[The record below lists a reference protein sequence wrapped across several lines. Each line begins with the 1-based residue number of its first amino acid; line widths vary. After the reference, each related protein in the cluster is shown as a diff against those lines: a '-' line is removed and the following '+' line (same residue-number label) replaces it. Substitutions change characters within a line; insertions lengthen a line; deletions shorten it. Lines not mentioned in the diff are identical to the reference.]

1 VFGPSAIASALTRP
15 IRAECCSLLISLTSS
30 TARLERTTEPPVED
44 IQPSLVEFGYE
55 LIIRARCTGLSDGIA
70 LQVRVGREM
79 PSPTNMTHA
88 SLKLGE
94 AMVLITWGSVQHKPM
109 CVFIYLLRLIPG
121 DFGDRPELNF
131 RGSRR
136 KARSVLYRTY
146 VYIHRKHINYKSII
160 LRNPASPAPVRSD
173 KATLSKLLP
182 VAGFL
187 SA

>member
-88 SLKLGE
+88 SLKLEE
-94 AMVLITWGSVQHKPM
+94 AMIDVVHLGIRSTQTDVSL
-109 CVFIYLLRLIPG
+109 YIPAPA
-121 DFGDRPELNF
+121 DFRRVCSSNRNSMSEVAVKRPEAY
-131 RGSRR
+131 RR
-136 KARSVLYRTY
+136 Y
-146 VYIHRKHINYKSII
+146 VYIHRAHSNYK
-160 LRNPASPAPVRSD
+160 
-173 KATLSKLLP
+173 
-182 VAGFL
+182 
-187 SA
+187 